1 MNNLNVA
8 TLALLTDTAKCEK
21 RTMLAMTKAID
32 AVQAEGKTS
41 LHFTS
46 PTKAES
52 LCSQEQWDEL
62 KVAVHKSFT
71 KDEQRIL
78 SYSTADAKTSLND
91 KQKEVRRAKIQ
102 DTGKQIGKWKQA
114 LTRREKADREPVTST
129 IESRTHTKIK
139 SILDALEKTEQFDGN
154 LLALFELLTNALDEI
169 NIESPEPSEPSH

>member
-8 TLALLTDTAKCEK
+8 TLALLTDTAKAEK
-21 RTMLAMTKAID
+21 RTMVAMTKAID

-46 PTKAES
+46 PSKPES

-62 KVAVHKSFT
+62 KAAVHKSFT

-78 SYSTADAKTSLND
+78 NFSTADAKMLTD
-91 KQKEVRRAKIQ
+91 EQKEVRRAKIQ

-114 LTRREKADREPVTST
+114 LARREKAGREPVTST
-129 IESRTHTKIK
+129 LEARTHNKIEA
-139 SILDALEKTEQFDGN
+139 ILKTLEATEQFDGN
-154 LLALFELLTNALDEI
+154 LLALFELLKMALDEI
-169 NIESPEPSEPSH
+169 NIEPSEPSEPSH